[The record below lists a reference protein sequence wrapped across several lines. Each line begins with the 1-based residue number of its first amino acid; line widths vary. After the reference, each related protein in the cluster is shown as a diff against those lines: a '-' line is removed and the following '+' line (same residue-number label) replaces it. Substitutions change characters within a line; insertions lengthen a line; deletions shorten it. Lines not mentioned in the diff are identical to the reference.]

1 MSNPIFFYVL
11 GLGFIGTYFL
21 IKTVESEIVKEKPT
35 KRGFRLTSGDFLF
48 LTIVVT
54 VLVSVV

>member
-11 GLGFIGTYFL
+11 GLGFICTYFL
-21 IKTVESEIVKEKPT
+21 IKTVESEIVKEKST
-35 KRGFRLTSGDFLF
+35 KRGFRLTSGDVLAIM
-48 LTIVVT
+48 IVLI